1 MVRIVVI
8 SLKKCWTLKFHS
20 LLFQNSAKIRQTQ
33 LQAQS
38 LSNLVHENRKVE
50 NYQSDLWKIEAN
62 SVDRAMA
69 RSRARQRQLLDQ
81 EMIQKE
87 RLEREKQ
94 QREEYEKQKVI
105 SDALYEQERRK
116 FLDEKLR
123 QQIRESNQ
131 ELRELE
137 SKLKAAYVAKGL
149 AAQLRE
155 REALVL
161 QEKLNLQNEMIELE
175 KARVTNENV
184 WREEREKDAQ
194 KKRELQV
201 ALQEQIMNSR
211 LKHQVIFEEFLK
223 EKRYLDEIVKR
234 IQDEQLE

>member
-1 MVRIVVI
+1 MCVI
-8 SLKKCWTLKFHS
+8 HI
-20 LLFQNSAKIRQTQ
+20 LFQNSAKIRQKQ

-50 NYQSDLWKIEAN
+50 NYQRDLWKIEAN
-62 SVDRAMA
+62 SADRAM
-69 RSRARQRQLLDQ
+69 SRAKSRQRQMLDQ
-81 EMIQKE
+81 EMAQHEKE
-87 RLEREKQ
+87 EREKE
-94 QREEYEKQKVI
+94 QRQEYEKQKSI
-105 SDALYEQERRK
+105 SADLYEIERQK
-116 FLDEKLR
+116 FLDQKLR

-137 SKLKAAYVAKGL
+137 SRLKAAYVAKGL

-155 REALVL
+155 REAIAL

-175 KARVTNENV
+175 KARVTNESY
-184 WREEREKDAQ
+184 WRREREKDAD
-194 KKRELQV
+194 KKRQLKE

>member
-1 MVRIVVI
+1 M
-8 SLKKCWTLKFHS
+8 SFTL
-20 LLFQNSAKIRQTQ
+20 QNSAKIRRSQ

-38 LSNLVHENRKVE
+38 LSNLVHENRRVE
-50 NYQSDLWKIEAN
+50 NYQRDLWKIEAN
-62 SVDRAMA
+62 SADRAIV
-69 RSRARQRQLLDQ
+69 RAKSRQRQLLDQ
-81 EMIQKE
+81 EMVEHEK
-87 RLEREKQ
+87 LAREKQ
-94 QREEYEKQKVI
+94 QREEYEKQKAI
-105 SDALYEQERRK
+105 SDELFEQERRK

-155 REALVL
+155 REACAL

-175 KARVTNENV
+175 KARVSNENQ
-184 WREEREKDAQ
+184 WRQERERDRD
-194 KKRELQV
+194 KKKELQA